1 MQFRSNPAHLSYE
14 NRIWQRGQGPKIEK
28 GKQAM
33 GSSAAKPQLVQIEGV
48 DRSELYERL
57 VNSLFDAVY
66 LVNPDRRIVH
76 WNPAAERIAG
86 YTRDEVCGH
95 ACYENLLVHVDDRGK
110 LLCFDGCP
118 LQKTL
123 EDGKPREGH
132 VFLRH
137 KLGYRVPVT
146 VHTQPIFDADG
157 KVVAAIEVFR
167 DASPRNSERRL
178 AELEKLAYLDY
189 LTHIPNRRYLE
200 MRFPQLL
207 AEQQAMSG
215 KMGMLLL
222 DLDDFKHVNDKYGHQ
237 SGDAVLASVARTIT
251 GALRDTDI
259 TGRWGGDEFLAL
271 LPEASRDGLHD
282 LAERCRVL
290 IAQTQVECRD
300 QRVRV
305 TASIGAVYVHSD
317 DTLQSA
323 LSRVD
328 RLLYESKNAG
338 RDRVAVEG

>member
-1 MQFRSNPAHLSYE
+1 MSIVAS
-14 NRIWQRGQGPKIEK
+14 
-28 GKQAM
+28 
-33 GSSAAKPQLVQIEGV
+33 KPPLVQIEAV

-66 LVNPDRRIVH
+66 LVNPERQIIH

-95 ACYENLLVHVDDRGK
+95 ACYENLLVHVDERGK

-118 LQKTL
+118 LQQTL
-123 EDGKPREGH
+123 QDGKPREGH

-146 VHTQPIFDADG
+146 VHTQPIFDRDG
-157 KVVAAIEVFR
+157 KVVAALEVFR
-167 DASPRNSERRL
+167 DASPKNSERRI
-178 AELEKLAYLDY
+178 AELEKLAFVDW

-207 AEQQAMSG
+207 AEQHAMSG
-215 KMGMLLL
+215 KMGLLML
-222 DLDDFKHVNDKYGHQ
+222 DLDDFKNVNDGYGHQ
-237 SGDAVLASVARTIT
+237 SGDTVLASVAKTLT
-251 GALRDTDI
+251 GALRDSDI
-259 TGRWGGDEFLAL
+259 AGRWGGDEFLAL
-271 LPEASRDGLHD
+271 LPDASKDGLHN

-290 IAQTQVECRD
+290 IAQTQVECGG
-300 QRVRV
+300 QRVTV
-305 TASIGAVYVHSD
+305 TASVGAAYVSPD
-317 DTLQSA
+317 DTMETA
-323 LSRVD
+323 LARVD
-328 RLLYESKNAG
+328 LLLYQSKKSG